1 MFVTDFKMSMILYV
15 GESSRGKPMLIYSLL
30 ETNFRYARARFD
42 PPEKFISVTPTEWRV
57 GLTKKKGD
65 LENEYVNRFVAWFR
79 VNSISYSIG
88 RERGDKER
96 HLHLNGCVTMHLK
109 NAPGVVTAAKAHLRA
124 WLNPPKGRG
133 YQIFF
138 KPFVYRYGMAL
149 ESYIGYTVKDMG
161 STWFAHFHSP
171 DITPERIEHAAFLRR
186 LLDNG
191 RQDQIVVKFETAI
204 SQVPACFEIL

>member
-1 MFVTDFKMSMILYV
+1 MLLYSGRV
-15 GESSRGKPMLIYSLL
+15 GGEGVVARKNYADLQLGKTMLIYSL
-30 ETNFRYARARFD
+30 FRYARVRFD
-42 PPEKFISVTPTEWRV
+42 PQDKFISVTPTEWRV
-57 GLTKKKGD
+57 GFSKKKGD
-65 LENEYVNRFVAWFR
+65 LEPEFVNRFVAWFR
-79 VNSISYSIG
+79 VNAVSYSIG

-109 NAPGVVTAAKAHLRA
+109 NVPGAVTAAKAHLRA
-124 WLNPPKGRG
+124 WLKPPTGGG

-138 KPFVYRYGMAL
+138 KPFVYRHGMAL

-161 STWFAHFHSP
+161 STWFALFCSP

-191 RQDQIVVKFETAI
+191 RQDQIVVKFETVI
-204 SQVPACFEIL
+204 SQVPACF